1 MENQGRHSPE
11 GNETDTSA
19 ADQSSRNPYQER
31 NDCGNY
37 TTGNDTIATQSS
49 SLSSC
54 SNIVEITSDDEE
66 QIVEIEGTPPKQENE
81 HPQSSSQMSLR
92 RKSPQLDVSCP
103 VCLSEYDNKAFLDKC
118 FRIFLQLRTQQK
130 YHHMREII
138 WSLFFRLYGLL
149 LVAIF
154 VSTIF
159 FGFGRLSR
167 CILATRSLSAA
178 YWQRLYPGNTY
189 KGEEK
194 CLG

>member
-11 GNETDTSA
+11 SNETDTSA

-37 TTGNDTIATQSS
+37 TTRRNDTIATQSS

-118 FRIFLQLRTQQK
+118 FRIFLQPRTKQK
-130 YHHMREII
+130 YHHMREIF
-138 WSLFFRLYGLL
+138 WSLF
-149 LVAIF
+149 
-154 VSTIF
+154 
-159 FGFGRLSR
+159 
-167 CILATRSLSAA
+167 
-178 YWQRLYPGNTY
+178 
-189 KGEEK
+189 
-194 CLG
+194 